1 MLKKFC
7 QVLHLPSI
15 YFDKDLKFQV
25 LKFRPILVRPILS
38 NLHSKELLFEAID
51 IAFVSYYLP
60 RQVDLNMSMLSK
72 IQSATGE

>member
-1 MLKKFC
+1 M
-7 QVLHLPSI
+7 
-15 YFDKDLKFQV
+15 
-25 LKFRPILVRPILS
+25 LVRPILS

-72 IQSATGE
+72 IQSATGEWKDI